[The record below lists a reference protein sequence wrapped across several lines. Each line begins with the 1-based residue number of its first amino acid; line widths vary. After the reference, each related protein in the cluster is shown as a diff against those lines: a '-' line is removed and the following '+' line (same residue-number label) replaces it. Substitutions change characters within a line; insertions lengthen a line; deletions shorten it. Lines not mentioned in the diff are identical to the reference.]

1 MAIDPSELS
10 TETLAVLT
18 ELAEESGKSGK
29 DLATTL
35 REAVD
40 ALKRRPRQ
48 EESWLDTA
56 YMDQRADLRRKL
68 RFGRLRWTNTPYL
81 SHSVSSTLPFRSRW
95 PFYPSAVIGSIIF
108 RTWVTCV
115 AGKPLLCA
123 CSWINA
129 SSSAR

>member
-68 RFGRLRWTNTPYL
+68 RFGRL
-81 SHSVSSTLPFRSRW
+81 
-95 PFYPSAVIGSIIF
+95 
-108 RTWVTCV
+108 
-115 AGKPLLCA
+115 
-123 CSWINA
+123 
-129 SSSAR
+129 

>member
-18 ELAEESGKSGK
+18 ELAEESDKSGK

-40 ALKRRPRQ
+40 ALKRRPPQ

-56 YMDQRADLRRKL
+56 YMDSCAAEVQKQVSVDRMREI
-68 RFGRLRWTNTPYL
+68 L
-81 SHSVSSTLPFRSRW
+81 SHVP
-95 PFYPSAVIGSIIF
+95 GSMADDIIAD
-108 RTWVTCV
+108 R
-115 AGKPLLCA
+115 GD
-123 CSWINA
+123 
-129 SSSAR
+129 R